1 MTKPMAKRVASVP
14 IWVGG
19 AVMLVLVLLV
29 GLLDVDKVTSVIG
42 AITPFIIIFV
52 VFATGYT
59 ILTTDVDWSAA
70 NSFAVDNVETPI
82 HSWWLAALNYTGLN
96 VMCAVSMS
104 IVIGGNILDN
114 RAVGRGGLLGGIVYL
129 ILLALLVVSLYMVA
143 PEVNG
148 QDLPVLTLINNVNP
162 ILGYFMTF
170 IIYGMV
176 FNTAIGMFY
185 AMGKRLTRKKPKLFY
200 PVYAAACVVGFI
212 LSFVGFK
219 QLVSSVYPILG
230 YLGLLMIAV
239 MVISWIAQRDKITS
253 ESDRRVR
260 ARTLVKRR
268 LDPRER
274 FTKKNQR
281 ELRKLAAA
289 SNMETD
295 EFVNAV
301 AEEIH
306 EELEADEEIEYDRE
320 DPDPSVTYVQHTTPE
335 VPKD

>member
-1 MTKPMAKRVASVP
+1 M
-14 IWVGG
+14 
-19 AVMLVLVLLV
+19 
-29 GLLDVDKVTSVIG
+29 
-42 AITPFIIIFV
+42 
-52 VFATGYT
+52 
-59 ILTTDVDWSAA
+59 
-70 NSFAVDNVETPI
+70 
-82 HSWWLAALNYTGLN
+82 
-96 VMCAVSMS
+96 
-104 IVIGGNILDN
+104 
-114 RAVGRGGLLGGIVYL
+114 
-129 ILLALLVVSLYMVA
+129 
-143 PEVNG
+143 
-148 QDLPVLTLINNVNP
+148 
-162 ILGYFMTF
+162 
-170 IIYGMV
+170 
-176 FNTAIGMFY
+176 
-185 AMGKRLTRKKPKLFY
+185 
-200 PVYAAACVVGFI
+200 
-212 LSFVGFK
+212 
-219 QLVSSVYPILG
+219 YPILG

-239 MVISWIAQRDKITS
+239 MVISWITQRDKITS

-320 DPDPSVTYVQHTTPE
+320 DPDPSVTYVQHTKPE